1 MPEPIQSLRVLR
13 LIARLNVG
21 GPALHTV
28 ILNDGLR
35 RRGLETLLVYGSV
48 GPQEASFEELA
59 RARSLPTVHVPQL
72 GRRISALD
80 DARALVR
87 ILGILWRWT
96 PDVVHT
102 HTAKAGTLG
111 RIAAL
116 VYNTTARRSRRCAV
130 IHTFHGHVLE
140 GYFGPLGSAVV
151 RAVERTL
158 ARITNRIV
166 TISVRQQD
174 DITRRFAI
182 APPGKVAIVPLGLEL
197 GPLLALDARS
207 GRTRT
212 GPTGKSDEVI
222 VGYVGRLV
230 PIKDLDTLVRGVALA
245 RERLPQIRLVIA
257 GDGDERRAL
266 EARVTEL
273 GLEGR
278 VDFLGWRSDL
288 AALYQTMDV
297 FVLTSINEGT
307 PVSLIEAMAAGVPVV
322 ASSVGGVPDVV
333 EDGVTGVLVPPRQP
347 EAVAAAIV
355 SAVTQPERAWVMAAR
370 ARRSVRDR
378 FDSARLV
385 QETEAMYR
393 QTLLERRGGAAA
405 VPSPLDG
412 SSPSVQ

>member
-1 MPEPIQSLRVLR
+1 MPEQSRPLRVLR
-13 LIARLNVG
+13 VIARLNVG

-35 RRGLETLLVYGSV
+35 QRGYDTLLVYGSV

-59 RARSLPTVHVPQL
+59 KARGLPTVYIPQL
-72 GRRISALD
+72 GRRISLFD
-80 DARALVR
+80 DARAFAHVVGA
-87 ILGILWRWT
+87 IWRWS

-116 VYNTTARRSRRCAV
+116 VYNTASRRARRCAV

-151 RAVERTL
+151 RAIERTL
-158 ARITNRIV
+158 ARITDRIV
-166 TISVRQQD
+166 TISVRQRE
-174 DITRRFAI
+174 DITRRFGI
-182 APPGKVAIVPLGLEL
+182 APARKVATVPLGLEL
-197 GPLLALDARS
+197 GSLLKLEDRAG
-207 GRTRT
+207 GRLTV
-212 GPTGKSDEVI
+212 PTELEDVV

-230 PIKDLDTLVRGVALA
+230 SIKSLDTLVRGVAIA
-245 RERLPQIRLVIA
+245 RARLPKIRLLIA
-257 GDGDERRAL
+257 GDGQERPRL
-266 EARVTEL
+266 EQLVGEL
-273 GLEGR
+273 GLTDR
-278 VDFLGWRSDL
+278 VEFLGWRSDL
-288 AALYQTMDV
+288 ASLYRRMHV

-333 EDGVTGVLVPPRQP
+333 DGGVTGVLVPPRQP

-355 SAVTQPERAWVMAAR
+355 AAIVESDRAAVMAAR
-370 ARRSVRDR
+370 ARQSVRER

-393 QTLLERRGGAAA
+393 ETLLEIRGASA
-405 VPSPLDG
+405 VRTAVDG

>member
-1 MPEPIQSLRVLR
+1 MPEQSRPLRVLR
-13 LIARLNVG
+13 VIARLNVG

-35 RRGLETLLVYGSV
+35 QRGYDTLLVYGSV

-59 RARSLPTVHVPQL
+59 KARGLPTVYIPQL
-72 GRRISALD
+72 GRRISLFD
-80 DARALVR
+80 DARAFAHVVGA
-87 ILGILWRWT
+87 IWRWS

-116 VYNTTARRSRRCAV
+116 VYNTASRRARRCAV

-151 RAVERTL
+151 RAIERTL
-158 ARITNRIV
+158 ARITDRIV
-166 TISVRQQD
+166 TISVRQRE
-174 DITRRFAI
+174 DITRRFGI
-182 APPGKVAIVPLGLEL
+182 APARKVATVPLGLEL
-197 GPLLALDARS
+197 GSLLKLEDRAG
-207 GRTRT
+207 GRLTV
-212 GPTGKSDEVI
+212 PTELEDVV

-230 PIKDLDTLVRGVALA
+230 SIKSLDTLVRGVAIA
-245 RERLPQIRLVIA
+245 RARLPKIRLLIA
-257 GDGDERRAL
+257 GDGEERPRL
-266 EARVTEL
+266 EQLVGEL
-273 GLEGR
+273 GLTDR
-278 VDFLGWRSDL
+278 VEFLGWRSDL
-288 AALYQTMDV
+288 ASLYRRMHV

-333 EDGVTGVLVPPRQP
+333 DAGVTGVLVPPRQP

-355 SAVTQPERAWVMAAR
+355 AAIVEPDRAAVMAAR
-370 ARRSVRDR
+370 ARQSVRER

-393 QTLLERRGGAAA
+393 ETLLEIRGASA
-405 VPSPLDG
+405 VRTAVDG

>member
-1 MPEPIQSLRVLR
+1 MPEQSRPLRVLR
-13 LIARLNVG
+13 VIARLNVG

-35 RRGLETLLVYGSV
+35 QRGYDTLLVYGSV

-59 RARSLPTVHVPQL
+59 KARGLPTVYIPQL
-72 GRRISALD
+72 GRRISLFD
-80 DARALVR
+80 DARAFAHVVGA
-87 ILGILWRWT
+87 IWRWS

-116 VYNTTARRSRRCAV
+116 VYNTASRRARRCAV

-151 RAVERTL
+151 RAIERTL
-158 ARITNRIV
+158 ARITDRIV
-166 TISVRQQD
+166 TISVRQRE
-174 DITRRFAI
+174 DITRRFGI
-182 APPGKVAIVPLGLEL
+182 APARKVATVPLGLEL
-197 GPLLALDARS
+197 GSLLKLEDRAG
-207 GRTRT
+207 GRLTV
-212 GPTGKSDEVI
+212 PTELEEVV

-230 PIKDLDTLVRGVALA
+230 PIKSLDTLVRGVAIA
-245 RERLPQIRLVIA
+245 RARLPKIRLLIA
-257 GDGDERRAL
+257 GDGQERPRL
-266 EARVTEL
+266 EQLVGEL
-273 GLEGR
+273 GLTDR
-278 VDFLGWRSDL
+278 VEFLGWRSDL
-288 AALYQTMDV
+288 ASLYRRMHV

-333 EDGVTGVLVPPRQP
+333 DGGVTGVLVPPRQP

-355 SAVTQPERAWVMAAR
+355 AAIVESDRAAVMAAR
-370 ARRSVRDR
+370 ARQSVRER

-393 QTLLERRGGAAA
+393 ETLLEIRGASA
-405 VPSPLDG
+405 VRTAVDG

>member
-1 MPEPIQSLRVLR
+1 MPEQSRPLRVLR
-13 LIARLNVG
+13 VIARLNVG

-35 RRGLETLLVYGSV
+35 QRGYDTLLVYGSV

-59 RARSLPTVHVPQL
+59 KARGLPTVYIPQL
-72 GRRISALD
+72 GRRISLFD
-80 DARALVR
+80 DARAFAHVVGA
-87 ILGILWRWT
+87 IWRWS

-116 VYNTTARRSRRCAV
+116 VYNTASRRARRCAV

-151 RAVERTL
+151 RAIERTL
-158 ARITNRIV
+158 ARITDRIV
-166 TISVRQQD
+166 TISVRQRE
-174 DITRRFAI
+174 DITRRFGI
-182 APPGKVAIVPLGLEL
+182 APARKVATVPLGLEL
-197 GPLLALDARS
+197 GSLLKLEDRAG
-207 GRTRT
+207 GRLTV
-212 GPTGKSDEVI
+212 PTELEDVV

-230 PIKDLDTLVRGVALA
+230 SIKSLDTLVRGVAIA
-245 RERLPQIRLVIA
+245 RARLPKIRLLIA
-257 GDGDERRAL
+257 GDGEERPRL
-266 EARVTEL
+266 EQLVGEL
-273 GLEGR
+273 GLTDR
-278 VDFLGWRSDL
+278 VEFLGWRSDL
-288 AALYQTMDV
+288 ASLYRRMHV

-333 EDGVTGVLVPPRQP
+333 DGGVTGVLVPPRQP

-355 SAVTQPERAWVMAAR
+355 AAIVESDRAAVMAAR
-370 ARRSVRDR
+370 ARQSVRER

-393 QTLLERRGGAAA
+393 ETLLEIRGASA
-405 VPSPLDG
+405 VRTAVDG